1 MPRDVRANARYGRAL
16 HAVHELLTKLR
27 LDFAF
32 LGGVARAA
40 WLGGEVAAGPI
51 DVLAVM
57 SPEQKNNVCMMASNR
72 GFRVDRGEVEGSEE
86 LDLIPLHFVDAD
98 GEIKAHVLVASN
110 ALYGRMVAGAAAA
123 ELDGVAIK
131 VPSREDYALL
141 VAMSG
146 DEVALH
152 ALASSEE
159 FDRGAYNG
167 KLLSIGLGEHVIA

>member
-32 LGGVARAA
+32 HGGVARAA
-40 WLGGEVAAGPI
+40 WLGGEVAAGSI
-51 DVLAVM
+51 DVLAVL

-72 GFRVDRGEVEGSEE
+72 GFRVDRTEVEASEE
-86 LDLIPLHFVDAD
+86 LDLVPLNFMDD
-98 GEIKAHVLVASN
+98 EGEIKVHVLVASN
-110 ALYGRMVAGAAAA
+110 ALYGRMVAG
-123 ELDGVAIK
+123 GVTADVAGLAVK

-141 VAMSG
+141 VAVSG

-167 KLLSIGLGEHVIA
+167 KLVSIGLGEHVIA